1 MTEPIL
7 NAADA
12 VAALGALPVPVG
24 PEPQGVDDRAK
35 APWGRDE
42 DGRPILGP
50 GAHWTD
56 VPELVD
62 REVAG
67 IRARV
72 DQAQSGHWYVASDVE
87 AGLPPGTVRTRV
99 DGYQRTVGQL
109 TNVLPGD
116 RELILHAHD
125 DLSWCL
131 EMLAKCRARIAVLE
145 SERHV
150 TNEALDDA
158 VQALR
163 AGQDKPV
170 EAPYVSRL
178 LPPRGAVCA
187 RPGCGH
193 QGVEHHHGDTKCWAH
208 LPRTRDRFGAWSGI
222 TICGCSGF
230 VAAPSVEESADKL
243 TQLLAPT
250 QALREGG
257 AEAPHAAPCR
267 WPSSPDCTCLEDGAE

>member
-24 PEPQGVDDRAK
+24 PEPR
-35 APWGRDE
+35 R
-42 DGRPILGP
+42 L
-50 GAHWTD
+50 
-56 VPELVD
+56 
-62 REVAG
+62 
-67 IRARV
+67 
-72 DQAQSGHWYVASDVE
+72 
-87 AGLPPGTVRTRV
+87 
-99 DGYQRTVGQL
+99 
-109 TNVLPGD
+109 
-116 RELILHAHD
+116 
-125 DLSWCL
+125 
-131 EMLAKCRARIAVLE
+131 LA
-145 SERHV
+145 ERHS

-158 VQALR
+158 VQELR
-163 AGQDKPV
+163 ARRADV

-250 QALREGG
+250 QALREDEP
-257 AEAPHAAPCR
+257 EAPHPAPCR